1 MAKRKQS
8 KKPRANDAAAVPQ
21 QPPSGDAP
29 APSETEPQVADAEPV
44 TDEAGTPAA
53 PEAAVESSAEVAGEA
68 PAEPAWAAAIRE
80 ESDPETASPAKPAP
94 VASEVIAA
102 DAGGLPADAGAWPE
116 VAEPPPASL
125 TPPDA
130 TTEAW
135 AWPEGE
141 EPAPPETAG
150 PPAGEDG
157 EGPASGDG
165 SEPAPDG
172 SRLVSIVESLLFAS
186 DKPLGL
192 SDLKRLLG
200 ERDGKKVAAAVEELI
215 QQRKGSGV
223 EVATLSNGWA
233 LRTPPDNANWVS
245 RLLVGRPIRL
255 SRAMLETL
263 SIVAYRQPV
272 TRPEIDDIRGV
283 DCGPVLKTL
292 LDRGLVR
299 IIGKKEEVGRPMLYG
314 TTPEFLRI
322 FNLRE
327 LAELPTLREFY
338 DLTAEDQSRV
348 EAEHGPTTDGESAT
362 SPKPDVALRAVARGD
377 LPPEADETDPLID
390 ELDEASKLAKQALGE
405 LEPTADAAPADAPAA
420 EGPAVEPTPSES
432 RD

>member
-8 KKPRANDAAAVPQ
+8 KRRHTNDAATEPQ

-29 APSETEPQVADAEPV
+29 TPSEAESQVERSAAEVVIGETEAVGISEALGDGAAEPAAAQPAEVADAEL
-44 TDEAGTPAA
+44 
-53 PEAAVESSAEVAGEA
+53 A
-68 PAEPAWAAAIRE
+68 PAE
-80 ESDPETASPAKPAP
+80 ST
-94 VASEVIAA
+94 
-102 DAGGLPADAGAWPE
+102 AWPE
-116 VAEPPPASL
+116 VAEPTQPTEPA
-125 TPPDA
+125 PDDA
-130 TTEAW
+130 AAAW
-135 AWPEGE
+135 TWPEGE
-141 EPAPPETAG
+141 QPATTDPGGDAATAS
-150 PPAGEDG
+150 AGDEVG
-157 EGPASGDG
+157 NEGPLA
-165 SEPAPDG
+165 APEG

-200 ERDGKKVAAAVEELI
+200 ERDGKKVAAALEELI

-233 LRTPPDNANWVS
+233 LRTPPENAGWVS

-314 TTPEFLRI
+314 TTPEFLRV

-348 EAEHGPTTDGESAT
+348 EAEHGPTAAEPDSAT
-362 SPKPDVALRAVARGD
+362 SPKPEVALRAVARGD

-390 ELDEASKLAKQALGE
+390 ELDEASKLAKKALGE
-405 LEPTADAAPADAPAA
+405 LEPTPDAAA
-420 EGPAVEPTPSES
+420 ES
-432 RD
+432 RDPDGRPAADPPAESRD